1 LLSAI
6 WTFLLV
12 SGIAIG
18 LLRGKGGDLTQILV
32 KAAHQGAETIL
43 SLSGVILFWMGIAR
57 IAERSGLAEIF
68 SRLVSPL
75 LRRLFPEIPTGHPA
89 LGAIAMNVS
98 ANLLGLGHAA
108 TPFGLKAMEELQK
121 LNPEKDRATDSMVT
135 FLVLNTA
142 GLSLFPV
149 VVVGLR
155 AQYGSQNPADIV
167 VPAFLATCASTLC
180 GLLADR
186 WLRGRK
192 G

>member
-1 LLSAI
+1 M
-6 WTFLLV
+6 
-12 SGIAIG
+12 G
-18 LLRGKGGDLTQILV
+18 LARGKGGDLTQILV
-32 KAAHQGAETIL
+32 KSAHQGVETIL
-43 SLSGVILFWMGIAR
+43 SLAGVILFWMGIAR
-57 IAERSGLAEIF
+57 IAEKSGLAEIF
-68 SRLVSPL
+68 SRLVSPF
-75 LRRLFPEIPTGHPA
+75 LRRLFPDLPPGHPA

-121 LNPEKDRATDSMVT
+121 LNPVKERATDSMIT

-142 GLSLFPV
+142 GLSFFPV

-155 AQYGSQNPADIV
+155 AQYGSRDPADIV
-167 VPAFLATCASTLC
+167 LPAFLATCASTVC